1 MTQFLEMLKSFNL
14 DAIDLDSF
22 DYFRNKEDV
31 NRMIGNCQYAN
42 AGNFVHV
49 FAKIRSSQTVGC
61 DPF

>member
-1 MTQFLEMLKSFNL
+1 MTQFLEMMKSFNL

-49 FAKIRSSQTVGC
+49 FAKIIK
-61 DPF
+61 